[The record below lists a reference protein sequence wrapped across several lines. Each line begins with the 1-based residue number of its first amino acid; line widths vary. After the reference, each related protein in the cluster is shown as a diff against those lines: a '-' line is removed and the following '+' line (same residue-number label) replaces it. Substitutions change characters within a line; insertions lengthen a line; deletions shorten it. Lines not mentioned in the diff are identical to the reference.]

1 MSSFRSKIIFIL
13 SAMIIAAGSAQA
25 YTLICWGSE
34 SGCKSACAKLGG
46 SWTDRGNYS
55 RCNVA
60 TAAPRPSGLDSREAW
75 QFSCDAAAGAQCAQS
90 CKAAKGDWN
99 QGKNV
104 CTSTSAKTR
113 SLPADAG
120 ADIGPTGAQQARQDD
135 CRSTTADCKPRSNS
149 AKSGGSS
156 TSQK

>member
-60 TAAPRPSGLDSREAW
+60 TAPRPSGLDSREAW

-120 ADIGPTGAQQARQDD
+120 ADIGPTGAQHARQDD
-135 CRSTTADCKPRSNS
+135 CRSTTADCKPKSNG
-149 AKSGGSS
+149 AKLGGSS
-156 TSQK
+156 TSPK